1 MTLIIGARCQDGI
14 ILAADRRRMSK
25 YERGPSTTKLFALSC
40 GVAIAGAGD
49 DAVLNEARIF
59 IDRRIKEM
67 QTQTSVTALFDVVEA
82 AAVVVNELVSFY
94 KGSVEEP
101 FGYVVSGLENLTN
114 GKAQLYTVFGAGISD
129 VPWVCLG
136 SGSSYA
142 RPLVD
147 LVLAPGNLYTNE
159 AAKIIPTIFT
169 LVSNVQTTVGDGIDI
184 CVVVDDQGVS
194 DISHKKEVSLDR
206 LRSVFLSATN
216 VAPYKEEQEVKN
228 E

>member
-49 DAVLNEARIF
+49 DAVLNEARVF
-59 IDRRIKEM
+59 IDRRIEEL
-67 QTQTSVTALFDVVEA
+67 QTQTPIAALFDVVEA
-82 AAVVVNELVSFY
+82 AAIVVNELVGFY
-94 KGSVEEP
+94 KGSLEEP

-114 GKAQLYTVFGAGISD
+114 GKAQLYTIFGAGISD

-159 AAKIIPTIFT
+159 AVKIIPTIFT
-169 LVSNVQTTVGDGIDI
+169 LVSNVQTTVGDGIDV
-184 CVVVDDQGVS
+184 CVLMDDRGMGA
-194 DISHKKEVSLDR
+194 ISHEKEVSLDR
-206 LRSVFLSATN
+206 LRSAVLFATN
-216 VAPYKEEQEVKN
+216 AAPHKEA
-228 E
+228 